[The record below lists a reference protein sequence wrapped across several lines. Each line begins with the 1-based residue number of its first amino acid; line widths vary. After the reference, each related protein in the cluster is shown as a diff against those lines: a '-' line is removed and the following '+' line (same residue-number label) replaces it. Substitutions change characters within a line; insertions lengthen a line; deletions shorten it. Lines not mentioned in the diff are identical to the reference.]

1 MLSHRVIPCL
11 DVKDGRV
18 VKGVRFEGLRDAG
31 DPIELARRYD
41 AEGADELCFLDIT
54 ASSDRRSTLVHL
66 VEAVSRELCIPFTV
80 GGGIRSLDDMRV
92 VLEAGAD
99 KVSVGTAALRDPDLI
114 ARAAAEFGS
123 QFLVVSL
130 DARSN
135 PDGSVH
141 LTTHGGRE
149 DTGIDAVDFARR
161 MAAAGAGEIL
171 LNDIDRD
178 GTCDG
183 FGLSLLARICAAVDI
198 PVIASGGAGQASH
211 FADAVIHGGAA
222 AVLAASVFHRR
233 ELSVADVKRAMAQAG
248 LPVRPVAPVDGA
260 DSSRFLAPLA
270 ELASQELS

>member
-11 DVKDGRV
+11 DVKEGRV

-54 ASSDRRSTLVHL
+54 ASSDRRRTLVDL

-80 GGGIRSLDDMRV
+80 GGGIRSLDDMRL

-99 KVSVGTAALRDPDLI
+99 KVSVGTAALREPDLI

-135 PDGSVH
+135 ADGSVH
-141 LTTHGGRE
+141 LTTHGGRQ

-171 LNDIDRD
+171 LNDMDRD

-183 FGLSLLARICAAVDI
+183 FGLGLLARITAAVDI

-211 FADAVIHGGAA
+211 FVDAVRHGGAA

-233 ELSVADVKRAMAQAG
+233 ELSIAEVKQAMAEAG
-248 LPVRPVAPVDGA
+248 LPVRPVTPPAPIHGGA
-260 DSSRFLAPLA
+260 RVAPLA
-270 ELASQELS
+270 ELIGQETP